1 VASNFRCSIVTP
13 SESVFDDEAT
23 YVSFPAWDG
32 QHGVIAG
39 SSPVLTRLGVGSL
52 RIDAPEGGSRWY
64 LIDGGFAQVAEGQ
77 LSIVTESAQPAEQLV
92 GRDFSEELE
101 QASSMVHDTSVD
113 RETAEHEMNRAL
125 AKKSLVAAMEQ
136 RGRAI

>member
-1 VASNFRCSIVTP
+1 MASNFRCSIVTP

-32 QHGVIAG
+32 QHGVLAG
-39 SSPVLTRLGVGSL
+39 TSPLLTRLGIGSL
-52 RIDAPEGGSRWY
+52 RIEAPEGGHRWY
-64 LIDGGFAQVAEGQ
+64 LIGGGFAQMAEGQ
-77 LSIVTESAQPAEQLV
+77 LSIVTESAKPAEQLP
-92 GRDFSEELE
+92 GNDFTEELE
-101 QASSMVHDTSVD
+101 QASQMVHDTSVD
-113 RETAEHEMNRAL
+113 RETAEHELNRAL